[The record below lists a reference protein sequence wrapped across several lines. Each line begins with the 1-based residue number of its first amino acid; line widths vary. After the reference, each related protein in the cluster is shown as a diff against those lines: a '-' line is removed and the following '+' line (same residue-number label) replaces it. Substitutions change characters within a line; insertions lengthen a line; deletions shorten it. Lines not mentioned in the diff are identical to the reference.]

1 MEILMKKIITLLG
14 LAILTTG
21 LATAQNQRESFG
33 LGIILGNP
41 SGLSLKIPSG
51 PNSIN
56 AIFGYNSYR
65 NGWGNCDGPGPGDR
79 DRCYGDG
86 SIYLGADY
94 IFYNYNLIRVSKGRL
109 PLYYGPG
116 LNATFWDAPPGED
129 GIRVGFR
136 IAVGLEYQFAT
147 APFDIFFEIAPGIN
161 VVPNTSGYVMAGI
174 GTRFFF

>member
-1 MEILMKKIITLLG
+1 MKKLIAILG
-14 LAILTTG
+14 LSVLTMG
-21 LATAQNQRESFG
+21 LASAQNQRESFG

-51 PNSIN
+51 NNSIN

-65 NGWGNCDGPGPGDR
+65 SRWGDCNGPGRGNG
-79 DRCYGDG
+79 CYNDG
-86 SIYLGADY
+86 SLYLGADY

-116 LNATFWDAPPGED
+116 LNATFWDAPPGAD
-129 GIRVGFR
+129 GLRVGIR
-136 IAVGLEYQFAT
+136 IALGLEYQFAS

-161 VVPNTSGYVMAGI
+161 VVPNTSGYVMAGL

>member
-1 MEILMKKIITLLG
+1 MENIMKKLIALLG
-14 LAILTTG
+14 MSVLTLG
-21 LATAQNQRESFG
+21 VASAQNQRESFG

-41 SGLSLKIPSG
+41 SGLSAKIPVG
-51 PNSIN
+51 GDNSIN

-65 NGWGNCDGPGPGDR
+65 NNWGDCNPPGPGNN
-79 DRCYGDG
+79 CYDDG
-86 SIYLGADY
+86 SVFIGADY
-94 IFYNYNLIRVSKGRL
+94 IFYNYNLIRVSRGRL

-116 LNATFWDAPPGED
+116 LNASFWDAPAGED
-129 GIRVGFR
+129 GVRVGIR

-161 VVPNTSGYVMAGI
+161 VVPNTDGYVMAGI

>member
-1 MEILMKKIITLLG
+1 MKKIIATLG
-14 LAILTTG
+14 FIALATG
-21 LATAQNQRESFG
+21 LASAQNQRESFG

-41 SGLSLKIPSG
+41 SGLSAKIPAG
-51 PNSIN
+51 ANSIN
-56 AIFGYNSYR
+56 AILGYNSYR
-65 NGWGNCDGPGPGDR
+65 DGWRDCDGPGNNNN
-79 DRCYGDG
+79 CYNNGDG
-86 SIYLGADY
+86 SLYLGADY

-116 LNATFWDAPPGED
+116 LNATFWDAPSGED
-129 GIRVGFR
+129 GIRVGIR
-136 IAVGLEYQFAT
+136 IAVGLEYQFAS

>member
-1 MEILMKKIITLLG
+1 MKKIIALLG
-14 LAILTTG
+14 LSVLTMG

-51 PNSIN
+51 ANSIN

-65 NGWGNCDGPGPGDR
+65 NGWGRCDGPGPGND
-79 DRCYGDG
+79 CYYDDN
-86 SIYLGADY
+86 SNFYLGADY

-116 LNATFWDAPPGED
+116 LNVSFWDAAPGD
-129 GIRVGFR
+129 DRMRVGFR
-136 IAVGLEYQFAT
+136 IAVGLEYQFAN